1 MRQESAARIVTLSPN
16 LAELVFAVGAGEQL
30 VGVSAFSNYPE
41 AVSSLPLIGDAFMID
56 LEQLALLHADLLLAW
71 ESGTPARVVDE
82 LRSRGY
88 RVEVLRTRRLQD
100 VASALQKIG
109 ILTGHEE
116 EGELAARDYQQGLR
130 RLAEGNSGLSG
141 IRVFY
146 QVSRQPIYTVTGSH
160 YVSELIELCGGRN
173 IFADL
178 GDLAPLVSEE
188 AVLGRD
194 PELLLASDA
203 DGEQV
208 FEEWARWPAMSA
220 NRYSNHFL
228 VPADWIGRP
237 GPRLVD
243 AGREVCA
250 RLQKGR
256 EQRAAAAA
264 RS

>member
-1 MRQESAARIVTLSPN
+1 MRCAAILSLACVLCACNPPPEPAVRQESAARIVTLSPN

-146 QVSRQPIYTVTGSH
+146 QVSRQPSRCMSV
-160 YVSELIELCGGRN
+160 
-173 IFADL
+173 DL
-178 GDLAPLVSEE
+178 P
-188 AVLGRD
+188 D
-194 PELLLASDA
+194 PDGPMMATYSPASM
-203 DGEQV
+203 V
-208 FEEWARWPAMSA
+208 RLMSA
-220 NRYSNHFL
+220 
-228 VPADWIGRP
+228 
-237 GPRLVD
+237 
-243 AGREVCA
+243 
-250 RLQKGR
+250 
-256 EQRAAAAA
+256 RATTDSDPL
-264 RS
+264 R